1 MKSQKPTCQEDA
13 TATYLPFYSHNELH
27 PIPDL
32 TRVGYYRLWQKPSGW
47 QTVRELTGI
56 MGGIGI
62 MALVTLLEGPEH
74 HH

>member
-1 MKSQKPTCQEDA
+1 MNFIQS
-13 TATYLPFYSHNELH
+13 LISF
-27 PIPDL
+27 